1 MTEIK
6 KIHNDFLADILTIP
20 SESQTIEFKRLAGD
34 KVVAKTI
41 ETIVAMA
48 NTDGGVIVLGIDDP
62 EKTKLKG
69 MDRVFGIDESI
80 ENYDAIGHEIQ
91 RIVPPLPG
99 IWPSKIVE
107 VNVPIL
113 PGVWP
118 SKIIG
123 KRFGLIFI
131 PKVIDSF
138 RSINNHVYVRGD
150 KGNRQLTAHEVVRFA
165 YAKGFE
171 KADRGL
177 TEVEFSLLK
186 TPYYEEWKQA
196 RNINGAPIESI
207 LEKTGLARKS
217 AAGKLLPTLAA
228 VLLFAEYPSDLTDSK
243 CAIRVFQYTS
253 TVESI
258 GETPNLI
265 GVPKTIQGSLVKQI
279 KDTHEYVLTLLRSGI
294 SIPSGFKTVYQIPE
308 RAVKEAITN
317 AVIHRDYYVKRDI
330 TVKIFEDRIEVESP
344 GLFPYN
350 ITRANI
356 GRVRAEGYRNDLL
369 VKHLREFPSPPN
381 LDENEG
387 VRAMRKEMSGKNLYP
402 PIFLAP
408 LDSIRVVL
416 FNEHQASE
424 WEKISA
430 YLRDNKYI
438 TNEQARKI
446 TSIVQRDK
454 MSYMLRRWA
463 EQGLLMQI
471 KPPSGFKKGTKYKLV
486 EAPEIKSES

>member
-6 KIHNDFLADILTIP
+6 KIDNDLLADILSIP
-20 SESQTIEFKRLAGD
+20 SESQTIEFKRLVGD
-34 KVVAKTI
+34 KVVLKTI

-69 MDRVFGIDESI
+69 MDRIYGIDENI
-80 ENYDAIGHEIQ
+80 EVYDALGREIQ
-91 RIVPPLPG
+91 RIVPPL
-99 IWPSKIVE
+99 S
-107 VNVPIL
+107 
-113 PGVWP
+113 GVWP
-118 SKIIG
+118 PKIIDVEG

-131 PKVIDSF
+131 SKVIDSF
-138 RSINNHVYVRGD
+138 RSINNNVYVRGE
-150 KGNRQLTAHEVVRFA
+150 KGNRQLTAHEVARFA

-171 KADRGL
+171 KADREL
-177 TEVEFSLLK
+177 TDVDLSLLK
-186 TPYYEEWKQA
+186 TSYFEEWKQA

-207 LEKTGLARKS
+207 LEKTGLAKKS
-217 AAGKLLPTLAA
+217 AAGKLSPTLAA
-228 VLLFAEYPSDLTDSK
+228 VLLFAEYPSDLTESK
-243 CAIRVFQYTS
+243 CAIRIFQYTG
-253 TVESI
+253 TVETI

-265 GVPKTIQGSLVKQI
+265 GVPKTIQGPLVKQI
-279 KDTHEYVLTLLRSGI
+279 KDAHEYVLTLLRSGI
-294 SIPSGFKTVYQIPE
+294 KIPSGFKTIYQIPE

-344 GLFPYN
+344 GLFPHN

-356 GRVRAEGYRNDLL
+356 GRVRSEGYRNDLL

-387 VRAMRKEMSGKNLYP
+387 VRAMRNEMARENLYP
-402 PIFLAP
+402 PIFLSF

-430 YLRDNKYI
+430 YLRENKYI
-438 TNEQARKI
+438 TNEQARNLTDVI
-446 TSIVQRDK
+446 QRDK
-454 MSYMLRRWA
+454 TSYKLKRWV

-471 KPPSGFKKGTKYKLV
+471 KPLSGFRRGTKYKLV
-486 EAPEIKSES
+486 EAPDIKSEN